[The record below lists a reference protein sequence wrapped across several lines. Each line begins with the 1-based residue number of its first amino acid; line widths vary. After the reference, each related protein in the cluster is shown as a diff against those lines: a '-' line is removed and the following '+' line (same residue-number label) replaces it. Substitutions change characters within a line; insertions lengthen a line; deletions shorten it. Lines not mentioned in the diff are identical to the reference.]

1 VTQSSRSTADP
12 SMPWLLL
19 PLPYL
24 WALPMEAF
32 MAHTPVD
39 KTDVDEALAL
49 IEEVK
54 AMIKMMEAEEA
65 N

>member
-1 VTQSSRSTADP
+1 MS
-12 SMPWLLL
+12 WLLL